1 MNWLKHQKYMQ
12 QKAQEPLRFI
22 HHFYSFNYIWISNW
36 KSFDHILSYYLRRK
50 WKKDN
55 RKFRDSVTKYQ
66 ERSGHLQLDYQENK
80 IMIKAKKLSYL
91 CLSNMLLQIVG
102 EEFSN
107 KTILRWT

>member
-1 MNWLKHQKYMQ
+1 MT
-12 QKAQEPLRFI
+12 E
-22 HHFYSFNYIWISNW
+22 
-36 KSFDHILSYYLRRK
+36 
-50 WKKDN
+50 
-55 RKFRDSVTKYQ
+55 RKFRVSVTKYQ

-107 KTILRWT
+107 KTILR